1 MNKSIASLLA
11 RFTAKTFS
19 SADAQLKLY
28 FWMIENTAGMLGK
41 FVQVSEAD
49 MAAVQSAKQQWEAG
63 NLSDA
68 EKQEL
73 AGKLKS
79 IVDEFEGT
87 VMTGLKDC
95 IQKNP
100 EADIRELVS
109 EDEPE
114 EDPEEDEEPEEEPEQ
129 PQQIDIMSLI
139 IKLTNM

>member
-11 RFTAKTFS
+11 RFTVKTFS

-28 FWMIENTAGMLGK
+28 FWMIENTAGLLGK

-49 MAAVQSAKQQWEAG
+49 MATVQSAKQQWEAG

-73 AGKLKS
+73 TGKLKS
-79 IVDEFEGT
+79 IVDDFEGT
-87 VMTGLKDC
+87 VMTGLKDS

-100 EADIRELVS
+100 EADICELVS
-109 EDEPE
+109 EVEPDEDPD
-114 EDPEEDEEPEEEPEQ
+114 EDPEQSEQ

-139 IKLTNM
+139 IKLVNM